1 MPRGGLG
8 TSGREFI
15 SEETDGL
22 GREAHTS
29 ENGDYRYD
37 DDDGDQRAL
46 RELSGSRVAPGR
58 PRGVV
63 HLATSIGRAV
73 AVVRGEGVV
82 RGQRE
87 VGV

>member
-1 MPRGGLG
+1 MG
-8 TSGREFI
+8 TSGGNFV

-22 GREAHTS
+22 RQEGHTS
-29 ENGDYRYD
+29 EDGDYRYD

-46 RELSGSRVAPGR
+46 RELSGSRVTPGR

-73 AVVRGEGVV
+73 AVVRGEWVV
-82 RGQRE
+82 RG
-87 VGV
+87 